1 MRRTFTL
8 LLALSIMLSLAA
20 CIIQSRQ
27 DTVLDS
33 IGKYEKKQF
42 WTHGAFQDY
51 TDFGI
56 YTCQSTG
63 IEKSSY
69 FSKVSQEDIGVICE
83 FIDNYEGWVEAVRE
97 NDPTDAL
104 VLNYRFDRS
113 ILDIEDYF
121 YIYEGEE
128 PYPKFGCYDIWIFD
142 NQTNV
147 LYYFH
152 NNI

>member
-20 CIIQSRQ
+20 CIFQTRQ
-27 DTVLDS
+27 GAVLDS
-33 IGKYEKKQF
+33 IGKCEKKQF
-42 WTHGAFQDY
+42 WTHGAFGDY

-56 YTCQSTG
+56 FTCQSTG

-83 FIDNYEGWVEAVRE
+83 FIDNYESWIEAVRE
-97 NDPTDAL
+97 NDPAHAL

-121 YIYEGEE
+121 YIYEGED
-128 PYPKFGCYDIWIFD
+128 YPKFGCYDIWIFD
-142 NQTNV
+142 SQTNV